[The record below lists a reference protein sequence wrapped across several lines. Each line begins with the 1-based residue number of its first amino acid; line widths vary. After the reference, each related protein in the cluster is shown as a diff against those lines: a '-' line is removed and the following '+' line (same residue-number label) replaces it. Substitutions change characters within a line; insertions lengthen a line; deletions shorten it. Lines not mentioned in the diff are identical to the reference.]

1 MVLPFVSLVVVNY
14 NGASIL
20 GQCLASL
27 ARANYPKDRYEIIVV
42 DNAST
47 DNSLDIVK
55 KFSGVNLIQNPSNMG
70 YVGVNSC
77 MDTVKGKYVFVLNND
92 MEMEKNCLKAMVSVF
107 EKDDAIGVVAPK
119 FVNYFSRDIES
130 SGTWVSRSF
139 YTGHYIDKEEV
150 QAVKDIPYLGIE
162 MVRTD
167 LVKRF
172 GYIYDPDYFI
182 YAEDLDLSL
191 RFKLMGYKTMYVP
204 SAMVFHMHAA
214 TTKKSSSIFTTFLME
229 RNLMT
234 TFFKILS
241 VKNILLFSPY
251 VFGMR
256 IISML
261 KDLVTLNFKGV
272 YAKIKAVLW
281 VISHIPMIYRKRKET
296 QSFRK
301 VSDKDVLSIFSEK
314 HLFKK
319 KALL

>member
-1 MVLPFVSLVVVNY
+1 
-14 NGASIL
+14 
-20 GQCLASL
+20 
-27 ARANYPKDRYEIIVV
+27 
-42 DNAST
+42 
-47 DNSLDIVK
+47 
-55 KFSGVNLIQNPSNMG
+55 
-70 YVGVNSC
+70 
-77 MDTVKGKYVFVLNND
+77 
-92 MEMEKNCLKAMVSVF
+92 
-107 EKDDAIGVVAPK
+107 
-119 FVNYFSRDIES
+119 
-130 SGTWVSRSF
+130 
-139 YTGHYIDKEEV
+139 
-150 QAVKDIPYLGIE
+150 
-162 MVRTD
+162 
-167 LVKRF
+167 
-172 GYIYDPDYFI
+172 
-182 YAEDLDLSL
+182 
-191 RFKLMGYKTMYVP
+191 
-204 SAMVFHMHAA
+204 
-214 TTKKSSSIFTTFLME
+214 LME

-261 KDLVTLNFKGV
+261 KDLVTLNLKGV